1 MKKCQ
6 GCNKLV
12 KNSYN
17 FCFKCNDIEKYTEK
31 DVKDRSMDISSTK
44 LNKDAFETLPKKD
57 MQGDTRDSW
66 SDAESPPYVKESIPR
81 AVKNCMWIDAFQ
93 DSRVGKC
100 QCCLR
105 EPITLNNF
113 HAGHIISERNGG
125 KTTLDN
131 LRCICA
137 FCNVSMRT
145 QNMDEFVSR
154 YNLHYNLSLN
164 TKI

>member
-1 MKKCQ
+1 MKKC
-6 GCNKLV
+6 GTECCKNLV
-12 KNSYN
+12 KNSYT
-17 FCFKCNDIEKYTEK
+17 KCYDCNSKVVKE
-31 DVKDRSMDISSTK
+31 VKD
-44 LNKDAFETLPKKD
+44 
-57 MQGDTRDSW
+57 DTGSEPDVT
-66 SDAESPPYVKESIPR
+66 PYTKESIPR

-113 HAGHIISERNGG
+113 HAGHIVSERNGG

-137 FCNVSMRT
+137 FCNVSMKT
-145 QNMDEFVSR
+145 QNMDEFISR

-164 TKI
+164 RKI

>member
-1 MKKCQ
+1 MKTCGGKN
-6 GCNKLV
+6 CNKLV
-12 KNSYN
+12 KNTYTH
-17 FCFKCNDIEKYTEK
+17 CFECNNKATKEDSSS
-31 DVKDRSMDISSTK
+31 DVESS
-44 LNKDAFETLPKKD
+44 
-57 MQGDTRDSW
+57 
-66 SDAESPPYVKESIPR
+66 PYVKESIPR

-113 HAGHIISERNGG
+113 HAGHVISERNGG

-145 QNMDEFVSR
+145 QNMDEFIAR
-154 YNLHYNLSLN
+154 YNLHHNKKPLN
-164 TKI
+164 KNM

>member
-1 MKKCQ
+1 MKKC
-6 GCNKLV
+6 GTCNNLV
-12 KNSYN
+12 KNSYT
-17 FCFKCNDIEKYTEK
+17 KCYDCNNKTTK
-31 DVKDRSMDISSTK
+31 DDSASDV
-44 LNKDAFETLPKKD
+44 
-57 MQGDTRDSW
+57 DTS
-66 SDAESPPYVKESIPR
+66 PYVKESIPR

-113 HAGHIISERNGG
+113 HAGHIISEKNGG

>member
-1 MKKCQ
+1 MKTCGGKN
-6 GCNKLV
+6 CNKLV
-12 KNSYN
+12 KNSYTH
-17 FCFKCNDIEKYTEK
+17 CFECNNK
-31 DVKDRSMDISSTK
+31 S
-44 LNKDAFETLPKKD
+44 NKDD
-57 MQGDTRDSW
+57 CS
-66 SDAESPPYVKESIPR
+66 SDVESLPYVKESIPR

-113 HAGHIISERNGG
+113 HAGHVISERNGG

-145 QNMDEFVSR
+145 QNMDDFIAR
-154 YNLHYNLSLN
+154 YNLHYNFKPLN
-164 TKI
+164 ENQKIT